1 MWVDNMAKKI
11 HPILKAI
18 IPLAKG
24 ISKTFGSNCE
34 VVVHDLSHPKTSII
48 EIFNNT
54 VTERKI
60 GDGIRDLVW
69 KVLRSP
75 NFKDDMLANYST
87 ISHKNKVI
95 KSTTILIRDEKE
107 DPIGAI
113 CMNFDLSSF
122 YNVKNILEEFTQIN
136 ELSPQKDKDKV
147 IKIDNANVTNVLN
160 YLISQAVE
168 EYGIPVDK
176 MSIEERIKIVNF
188 LDKKGIFQI
197 KGAAN
202 WVADKLKVSRS
213 SVYNYLNIARS
224 RLQMKEIKS

>member
-1 MWVDNMAKKI
+1 MTKKI

-24 ISKTFGSNCE
+24 IAKTLGPNCE

-60 GDGIRDLVW
+60 GDGIRDLIS

-75 NFKDDMLANYST
+75 NFKEDLLANYRT

-95 KSTTILIRDEKE
+95 KATTMLIRDEK
-107 DPIGAI
+107 DKLIGAI

-122 YNVKNILEEFTQIN
+122 YKAKNFLEEFTHIN
-136 ELSPQKDKDKV
+136 KLSLPEDPKDKV
-147 IKIDNANVTNVLN
+147 IKTNNANLITVLN
-160 YLISQAVE
+160 NIISQTIE
-168 EYGIPVDK
+168 EYGVPVDN
-176 MSIEERIKIVNF
+176 MSREEKIKIVSF
-188 LDKKGIFQI
+188 LDEKGVFQI
-197 KGAAN
+197 KGAAS
-202 WVADKLKVSRS
+202 WVADKFNTSRS
-213 SVYNYLNIARS
+213 TIYNYLDIIRPKKY
-224 RLQMKEIKS
+224 MEKIEK

>member
-1 MWVDNMAKKI
+1 MVSMANKI

-24 ISKTFGSNCE
+24 ISKAFGPNCE

-60 GDGIRDLVW
+60 GDWIRDLIW

-75 NFKDDMLANYST
+75 NFKEDILANYST
-87 ISHKNKVI
+87 IPHKNKVI

-113 CMNFDLSSF
+113 CVNFDLSSF
-122 YNVKNILEEFTQIN
+122 YSVKNILEEFTQIN
-136 ELSPQKDKDKV
+136 ELSPPEDKV
-147 IKIDNANVTNVLN
+147 IKIHNADVINILN
-160 YLISQAVE
+160 HIILQTI
-168 EYGIPVDK
+168 YGEIT
-176 MSIEERIKIVNF
+176 
-188 LDKKGIFQI
+188 
-197 KGAAN
+197 
-202 WVADKLKVSRS
+202 WV
-213 SVYNYLNIARS
+213 I
-224 RLQMKEIKS
+224 

>member
-1 MWVDNMAKKI
+1 MDKKI
-11 HPILKAI
+11 HPILKSI

-48 EIFNNT
+48 KIFNNT

-69 KVLRSP
+69 SVLRSP
-75 NFKDDMLANYST
+75 NFKEDMLVNYTT
-87 ISHKNKVI
+87 IYKHKSI
-95 KSTTILIRDEKE
+95 KSTTIIIRDETDKS
-107 DPIGAI
+107 IGAVCI
-113 CMNFDLSSF
+113 NFDLSSF
-122 YNVKNILEEFTQIN
+122 YNARKFLNEFVHIN
-136 ELSPQKDKDKV
+136 DLLPTEDKV
-147 IKIDNANVTNVLN
+147 INITNANVVNVLN
-160 YLISQAVE
+160 YLISQTVE

-176 MSIEERIKIVNF
+176 MSVEEKIKIVNF

-202 WVADKLKVSRS
+202 WVADKLKISRS

>member
-1 MWVDNMAKKI
+1 MTNKI

-48 EIFNNT
+48 EVFNNT

-69 KVLRSP
+69 NVLSSP
-75 NFKDDMLANYST
+75 NFKEDVLANYST
-87 ISHKNKVI
+87 IPYKNKVI
-95 KSTTILIRDEKE
+95 KSTTILIRDEKGN
-107 DPIGAI
+107 PIGAI

-122 YNVKNILEEFTQIN
+122 YSVKNILEEFTQIN
-136 ELSPQKDKDKV
+136 DLSPQKDKV

-160 YLISQAVE
+160 YLISQTVE
-168 EYGIPVDK
+168 EYGISVDK
-176 MSIEERIKIVNF
+176 MSVEEKIKIVNF

-202 WVADKLKVSRS
+202 WVADKLKISRS
-213 SVYNYLNIARS
+213 SVYSYLNIARS

>member
-1 MWVDNMAKKI
+1 MTKKV

-60 GDGIRDLVW
+60 GDGIRDLIW
-69 KVLRSP
+69 NVLRSP
-75 NFKDDMLANYST
+75 NFKEDILANYRT

-95 KSTTILIRDEKE
+95 KSTTMLIRDEK
-107 DPIGAI
+107 DKPIGAI

-122 YNVKNILEEFTQIN
+122 YKAKNFLEEFTLIN
-136 ELSPQKDKDKV
+136 ELSPPEDKV
-147 IKIDNANVTNVLN
+147 IKINNADIINILN
-160 YLISQAVE
+160 YVISQT
-168 EYGIPVDK
+168 
-176 MSIEERIKIVNF
+176 IEEHGVSIDNMSREEKIKIVSF

-197 KGAAN
+197 KSAAN
-202 WVADKLKVSRS
+202 WVADRFNTSRS
-213 SVYNYLNIARS
+213 TIYNYLDVARS
-224 RLQMKEIKS
+224 RRDMKKIGK

>member
-1 MWVDNMAKKI
+1 MTKKI
-11 HPILKAI
+11 HPILKSI

-34 VVVHDLSHPKTSII
+34 VLVHDLSHPKTSII

-69 KVLRSP
+69 SVLRSP
-75 NFKDDMLANYST
+75 NFKEDMLVNYRT
-87 ISHKNKVI
+87 ISYKNKSI
-95 KSTTILIRDEKE
+95 KSTTILIRDETDK
-107 DPIGAI
+107 PIGAVCI
-113 CMNFDLSSF
+113 NFDLSSF
-122 YNVKNILEEFTQIN
+122 YDARRFLNEFILIN
-136 ELSPQKDKDKV
+136 DLLPREDKV
-147 IKIDNANVTNVLN
+147 IHITNASVVNVLN
-160 YLISQAVE
+160 YLISQTVE

-176 MSIEERIKIVNF
+176 MLIEEKIKIVSF

-202 WVADKLKVSRS
+202 WVADKLKISRS

-224 RLQMKEIKS
+224 KKDMEKIRK